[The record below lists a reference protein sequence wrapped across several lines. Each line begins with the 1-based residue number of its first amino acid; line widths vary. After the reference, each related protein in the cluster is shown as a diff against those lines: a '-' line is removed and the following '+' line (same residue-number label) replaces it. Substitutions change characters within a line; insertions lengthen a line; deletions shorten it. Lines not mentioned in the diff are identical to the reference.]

1 MCPEGSDPGERV
13 DRAEGNGSASPQPV
27 EPGEHTNGAERK
39 DGTERKNERKN
50 EHTERTEDSIPEP
63 VADKPAELTGEISA
77 LPPEEASKVAAEIR
91 AVAELRGI
99 DTDVADLVELQK
111 TGPIPTVTKLEDE
124 DALSAEELRDAWP
137 LLDLEE
143 RSDGLRVL
151 PRDEAEDFF
160 IALSA
165 SDQAA
170 LLLHFRSGQRRQ
182 WMRLLEPDDAADVI
196 QEAGEEHRD
205 KLLALLDAPTR
216 KEVAALLAYEED
228 EAGGLMSTRYA
239 RLRPNMT
246 ADEAISYLRRQA
258 RDKLE
263 TIYYAYVVAPDQH
276 LLGVV
281 SFRDLFAADPRK
293 VVSDIMETDVVRV
306 TDEMDQ
312 ETVSRIFAEHDLTV
326 VPVVDMSGKM
336 KGIVTVD
343 DIVDVVQEEATEDA
357 QKFAGMEVLDL
368 PYLVSG
374 RGEMIKKR
382 ARWLT
387 ILLIGEMLTATALG
401 FFQHELDKAIV
412 LSLFLPLIISS
423 GGNSGSQASTLVIR
437 AMALGEVRLAD
448 WLRVFLRE
456 IQMGLVLGA
465 ILGSVAA
472 VRVIVWGAAGA
483 YEGSAGEHFLLV
495 GLTVAVSLV
504 GCVMW
509 GTLMGAMLPFALR
522 KLGADPASASAPLVA
537 TLVDV
542 SGIIIYFTI
551 ASVILTGTVIRSVPD
566 ACRITPTTA
575 VSAAFGG
582 TFTAERTSSSDRASG
597 CNFTGPAGTV
607 HVRAEISDR
616 SAFDDTMASL
626 PGVRPVSG
634 LGESAYFDADR
645 LFAYKRGTRVMVSAT
660 GKLDPASVAAG
671 EKQVMEQILETL

>member
-13 DRAEGNGSASPQPV
+13 DRAEGNASAPPEPV
-27 EPGEHTNGAERK
+27 APGARTDGTNGPERP
-39 DGTERKNERKN
+39 DRG
-50 EHTERTEDSIPEP
+50 RTDDSIPEP
-63 VADKPAELTGEISA
+63 VVDKPADLTGEISTM
-77 LPPEEASKVAAEIR
+77 PPEEASKVAAEIR

-111 TGPIPTVTKLEDE
+111 TGPIPAVTKLDDE

-137 LLDLEE
+137 LLDLDE

-151 PRDEAEDFF
+151 ARDEAEDFF

-182 WMRLLEPDDAADVI
+182 WLRLLEPDDAADVI
-196 QEAGEEHRD
+196 QEAGEDHRD
-205 KLLALLDAPTR
+205 KLLALLDAPSR
-216 KEVAALLAYEED
+216 KEVTALLAYEED

-239 RLRPNMT
+239 RLRPHMT

-258 RDKLE
+258 QDKLE

-293 VVSDIMETDVVRV
+293 VVVDIMETDVVRV

-326 VPVVDMSGKM
+326 IPVVDMNGKM

-368 PYLVSG
+368 PYLVSS
-374 RGEMIKKR
+374 RRDMIKKR

-437 AMALGEVRLAD
+437 AMALGEVRIAD
-448 WLRVFLRE
+448 WLRVFFRE

-483 YEGSAGEHFLLV
+483 YEGSAGEHFMLM

-551 ASVILTGTVIRSVPD
+551 ASLILTGTVIRSVPD
-566 ACRITPTTA
+566 ACAVTPPNA

-582 TFTAERTSSSDRASG
+582 AFNHAPGPSSDRASRCDFKG
-597 CNFTGPAGTV
+597 AAGTV
-607 HVRAEISDR
+607 YVLAEISDR
-616 SAFDDTMASL
+616 SSFDDTRASL
-626 PGVRPVSG
+626 PEARQVSG
-634 LGESAYFDADR
+634 LGEAAYFDAGR
-645 LFAYKRGTRVMVSAT
+645 LVAYRRGTRVTVSAA
-660 GKLDPASVAAG
+660 GKLDHAAIAAG
-671 EKQVMEQILETL
+671 EKQVMEEILNRL